1 MAQDRM
7 AESTATVKTLYGTE
21 NPCTVK
27 GSPEFGDIMQKFIYS
42 DVNKQAK
49 MPLAQK
55 ELLTLVVL
63 TANATPEDI
72 GIHVK
77 GALNAGATP
86 EEIRETIYQ
95 TAPYVGFARAKNALV
110 EMQIAFEE
118 ADVKLPLENQGTTDD
133 TNRYDKGLDVQSNI
147 FGRSHILAGYDNA
160 PADQKFIN
168 YYLSE
173 NCFGDYYTRKVLDL
187 KQREL
192 VTFTAIITLG
202 CCDPQ
207 AKSHVAGNL
216 IVGNTRQ
223 DLLNAVTVALPYIGY
238 PRTLNAISAIN
249 AAAPAEK

>member
-21 NPCTVK
+21 NPCYVK
-27 GSPEFGDIMQKFIYS
+27 GSPELGDVMQKFIYS
-42 DVNKQAK
+42 DVNNQVQ

-55 ELLTLVVL
+55 ELLTIVVL

-86 EEIRETIYQ
+86 DEIRETIYQ
-95 TAPYVGFARAKNALV
+95 TTPYVGFARAKNALI
-110 EMQIAFEE
+110 EMQLAFEE
-118 ADVKLPLENQGTTDD
+118 AGISELKDQGTTTDADRVQKGED
-133 TNRYDKGLDVQSNI
+133 TQVAI
-147 FGRSHILAGYDNA
+147 FGEGMRGFANSGTG
-160 PADQKFIN
+160 DQKHIN
-168 YYLSE
+168 NWLSG

-192 VTFTAIITLG
+192 ITFTAIITLG

-207 AKSHVAGNL
+207 AKAHVNGNL
-216 IVGNTRQ
+216 GVGNTRQ
-223 DLLNAVTVALPYIGY
+223 DLIDAATIALPYIGY

-249 AAAPAEK
+249 AAAPAK

>member
-7 AESTATVKTLYGTE
+7 EESSATVKALYGAE
-21 NPCTVK
+21 NPCNIK
-27 GSPEFGDIMQKFIYS
+27 GAPELGEIMQKFIYS
-42 DVNKQAK
+42 DVNNQVK

-63 TANATPEDI
+63 TANNTPEDI

-86 EEIRETIYQ
+86 EEIRETLYQ
-95 TAPYVGFARAKNALV
+95 CTPYVGFARSKAALI

-118 ADVKLPLENQGTTDD
+118 AGVKLPLAEAGTVTDATRAED
-133 TNRYDKGLDVQSNI
+133 GLNVQSGI
-147 FGRSHILAGYDNA
+147 FGREHILAGYNSA
-160 PADQKFIN
+160 PADQLHINKF
-168 YYLSE
+168 LSA

-192 VTFTAIITLG
+192 ITFTAIITLG

-207 AKSHVAGNL
+207 AKAHVNGNL
-216 IVGNTRQ
+216 GVGNTRQ
-223 DLLNAVTVALPYIGY
+223 DLIDAVTVALPYIGY

-249 AAAPAEK
+249 AVVPAE

>member
-21 NPCTVK
+21 NPCYVK
-27 GSPEFGDIMQKFIYS
+27 GSSELGDIMQKFIYS
-42 DVNKQAK
+42 DVSNQVQ

-55 ELLTLVVL
+55 ELLTIVVL

-77 GALNAGATP
+77 GALAVGATP
-86 EEIRETIYQ
+86 DEIRETIYQ
-95 TAPYVGFARAKNALV
+95 TTPYVGFARAKNALI
-110 EMQIAFEE
+110 EMQLAFEE
-118 ADVKLPLENQGTTDD
+118 AGIDELANQGTTTDADRVQKGED
-133 TNRYDKGLDVQSNI
+133 TQVTI
-147 FGRSHILAGYDNA
+147 FGDRMRGFANSGTG
-160 PADQKFIN
+160 DQKHIN
-168 YYLSE
+168 NWLSG

-192 VTFTAIITLG
+192 ITFTAIITLG

-207 AKSHVAGNL
+207 AKAHVNGNL
-216 IVGNTRQ
+216 GVGNTRQ
-223 DLLNAVTVALPYIGY
+223 DLIDAATIGLPYIGY

-249 AAAPAEK
+249 AVAPAK

>member
-7 AESTATVKTLYGTE
+7 AESAATVKTLYGKE
-21 NPCTVK
+21 NPCAIK
-27 GSPEFGDIMQKFIYS
+27 GSPELGELMQKFIYS
-42 DVNKQAK
+42 DVNSKVQ

-77 GALNAGATP
+77 GALAAGATP
-86 EEIRETIYQ
+86 AEIRETIYQ
-95 TAPYVGFARAKNALV
+95 TTPYVGFARAKNALI
-110 EMQIAFEE
+110 EMQLAFEE
-118 ADVKLPLENQGTTDD
+118 AGVNEPENAGTVTDA
-133 TNRYDKGLDVQSNI
+133 TRYDDGLNVQGGI
-147 FGRSHILAGYDNA
+147 FGCDHILAGYDSA

-192 VTFTAIITLG
+192 ITFTAIITLG

-207 AKSHVAGNL
+207 AKAHVGGNL
-216 IVGNTRQ
+216 SVGNTRQ
-223 DLLNAVTVALPYIGY
+223 DLLDAVTVALPYIGY

-249 AAAPAEK
+249 AVAPAK

>member
-7 AESTATVKTLYGTE
+7 EESSATVKALYGAE
-21 NPCTVK
+21 NPCSIK
-27 GSPEFGDIMQKFIYS
+27 GAPELGEIMQKFIYS
-42 DVNKQAK
+42 DVNNQVK

-63 TANATPEDI
+63 TANNTPEDI

-95 TAPYVGFARAKNALV
+95 TTPYVGFARAKNALI
-110 EMQIAFEE
+110 EMQLAFEE
-118 ADVKLPLENQGTTDD
+118 LGVKLPLEDQGTTTEADRVAKGED
-133 TNRYDKGLDVQSNI
+133 TQVEI
-147 FGRSHILAGYDNA
+147 FGDRMRGFSQSGLPDVKHIN
-160 PADQKFIN
+160 N
-168 YYLSE
+168 WLSG

-216 IVGNTRQ
+216 GVGNTRQ
-223 DLLNAVTVALPYIGY
+223 DLINAVTVALPYIGY
-238 PRTLNAISAIN
+238 PRTLNAISAID
-249 AAAPAEK
+249 ALAPAK

>member
-7 AESTATVKTLYGTE
+7 EESSAAVKALYGTE
-21 NPCTVK
+21 NPCSIK
-27 GSPEFGDIMQKFIYS
+27 GAPEIGEIMQKFIYS
-42 DVNKQAK
+42 DVNNQVK

-86 EEIRETIYQ
+86 DEIRETIYH
-95 TAPYVGFARAKNALV
+95 TTPYVGFARAKNALI
-110 EMQIAFEE
+110 EMQLAFEE
-118 ADVKLPLENQGTTDD
+118 LGVSMPLENQGTTTEADRVAKGED
-133 TNRYDKGLDVQSNI
+133 TQVEI
-147 FGRSHILAGYDNA
+147 FGDHMRGFSQSGLPDVKHIN
-160 PADQKFIN
+160 N
-168 YYLSE
+168 WLSG

-216 IVGNTRQ
+216 GVGNTRQ
-223 DLLNAVTVALPYIGY
+223 DLINAVTVALPYIGY
-238 PRTLNAISAIN
+238 PRTLNAISAID
-249 AAAPAEK
+249 ALAPAK

>member
-21 NPCTVK
+21 NPCYVK
-27 GSPEFGDIMQKFIYS
+27 GSLELGDVMQKFIYS
-42 DVNKQAK
+42 DVNNQVQ

-55 ELLTLVVL
+55 ELLTIVVL

-77 GALNAGATP
+77 GALAAGATP
-86 EEIRETIYQ
+86 DEIRETIYQ
-95 TAPYVGFARAKNALV
+95 TTPYVGFARAKNALI
-110 EMQIAFEE
+110 EMQLAFEE
-118 ADVKLPLENQGTTDD
+118 AGIGELANQGTTTDADRVQKGED
-133 TNRYDKGLDVQSNI
+133 TQVTI
-147 FGRSHILAGYDNA
+147 FGDRMRGFANSGTG
-160 PADQKFIN
+160 DQKHIN
-168 YYLSE
+168 NRLSG

-192 VTFTAIITLG
+192 ITFTAIITLG

-207 AKSHVAGNL
+207 AQSHVNGNL
-216 IVGNTRQ
+216 GVGNTRQ
-223 DLLNAVTVALPYIGY
+223 DLINAATIALPYIGY

-249 AAAPAEK
+249 AAAPEK

>member
-7 AESTATVKTLYGTE
+7 AESAATVKTLYGTE
-21 NPCTVK
+21 NPCYVK
-27 GSPEFGDIMQKFIYS
+27 GSPELGDIMQKFIYS
-42 DVNKQAK
+42 DVNNQVQ
-49 MPLAQK
+49 MPPAQK
-55 ELLTLVVL
+55 ELLTIVVL
-63 TANATPEDI
+63 TANATPDEI

-86 EEIRETIYQ
+86 DEIRETIYQ
-95 TAPYVGFARAKNALV
+95 TTPYVGFARAKNALI
-110 EMQIAFEE
+110 EMQLVFEE
-118 ADVKLPLENQGTTDD
+118 AGIGELKDAGTV
-133 TNRYDKGLDVQSNI
+133 TNATRYDDGLNVQGGI
-147 FGRSHILAGYDNA
+147 FGREHIMAGYDNA

-192 VTFTAIITLG
+192 ITFTAIITLG

-207 AKSHVAGNL
+207 AKAHVNGNL
-216 IVGNTRQ
+216 GVGNTRQ
-223 DLLNAVTVALPYIGY
+223 DLINAVTIALPYIGY

-249 AAAPAEK
+249 AVAPAK

>member
-1 MAQDRM
+1 
-7 AESTATVKTLYGTE
+7 
-21 NPCTVK
+21 
-27 GSPEFGDIMQKFIYS
+27 
-42 DVNKQAK
+42 

-55 ELLTLVVL
+55 ELLTIVVL

-95 TAPYVGFARAKNALV
+95 TTPYVGFARAKNALI
-110 EMQIAFEE
+110 EMQLAFEE
-118 ADVKLPLENQGTTDD
+118 AGIGELPNQGTTTDADRIQKGED
-133 TNRYDKGLDVQSNI
+133 TQVAI
-147 FGRSHILAGYDNA
+147 FGEGMRGFANSGTG
-160 PADQKFIN
+160 DQKHIN
-168 YYLSE
+168 NWLSG

-192 VTFTAIITLG
+192 ITFTAIITLG

-207 AKSHVAGNL
+207 AKAHVNGNL
-216 IVGNTRQ
+216 GVGNTRQ
-223 DLLNAVTVALPYIGY
+223 DLIDAVTVALPYIGY

-249 AAAPAEK
+249 AAAPAK

>member
-21 NPCTVK
+21 NPCYVK
-27 GSPEFGDIMQKFIYS
+27 GSPELGDIMQKFIYS
-42 DVNKQAK
+42 DVNNQVQ
-49 MPLAQK
+49 MPPAQK
-55 ELLTLVVL
+55 ELLTIVVL
-63 TANATPEDI
+63 TANATPDEI

-86 EEIRETIYQ
+86 DEIRETIYQ
-95 TAPYVGFARAKNALV
+95 TTPYVGFARAKNALI
-110 EMQIAFEE
+110 EMQLAFEE
-118 ADVKLPLENQGTTDD
+118 AGIGELKDAGTVTDA
-133 TNRYDKGLDVQSNI
+133 TRYDDGLNVQGGI
-147 FGRSHILAGYDNA
+147 FGREHIMAGYDNA

-192 VTFTAIITLG
+192 ITFTAIITLG

-207 AKSHVAGNL
+207 AKAHVNGNL
-216 IVGNTRQ
+216 GVGNTRQ
-223 DLLNAVTVALPYIGY
+223 DLINAVTIALPYIGY

-249 AAAPAEK
+249 AVAPAK

>member
-7 AESTATVKTLYGTE
+7 AESAATVKTLYGTE
-21 NPCTVK
+21 HPCYVK
-27 GSPEFGDIMQKFIYS
+27 GSPELGDIMQKFIYS
-42 DVNKQAK
+42 DVNNQVQ
-49 MPLAQK
+49 MPPAQK
-55 ELLTLVVL
+55 ELLTIVVL
-63 TANATPEDI
+63 TANATPDEI

-86 EEIRETIYQ
+86 DEIRETIYQ
-95 TAPYVGFARAKNALV
+95 TTPYVGFARAKNALI
-110 EMQIAFEE
+110 EMQLVFEE
-118 ADVKLPLENQGTTDD
+118 AGIGELKDAGTV
-133 TNRYDKGLDVQSNI
+133 TNATRYDDGLNVQGGI
-147 FGRSHILAGYDNA
+147 FGREHIMAGYDNA

-192 VTFTAIITLG
+192 ITFTAIITLG

-207 AKSHVAGNL
+207 AKAHVNGNL
-216 IVGNTRQ
+216 GVGNTRQ
-223 DLLNAVTVALPYIGY
+223 DLINAVTIALPYIGY

-249 AAAPAEK
+249 AVAPAK